1 MTNEI
6 DARIIEIKECPD
18 CHVRHT
24 VGVSHWCKYAE
35 QPTNGQIMLELLEI
49 KRLLWLRDPGLP
61 KVVDHINA
69 AGFYDD

>member
-1 MTNEI
+1 MTDEI

-49 KRLLWLRDPGLP
+49 KRLLLAKL
-61 KVVDHINA
+61 
-69 AGFYDD
+69 